1 MRRLAII
8 PNDPIDLYLSTGF
21 TESWLKDYF
30 NPRGFFNEVYS
41 LAPYERRKETRA
53 GVSIIP
59 TPVEQL
65 SQRLRELHI
74 DVVRAYGGAHPCEV
88 AVAAK
93 TTGIPVV
100 VSVHDARPSHLD
112 QSIVDADVVL
122 SVSATAKRLVATRFT
137 RDEFLWD
144 LPNRIDFTEMRPY
157 PAADVADLSLR
168 YPFKYKIVQVGRKSP
183 EKNIETLIRSLRVL
197 GPEYCLLAIGPGP
210 TADYERIAAEEGV
223 TDRCFLVGA
232 VANDKLALYH
242 SWADCSCMPSRTEA
256 FHVALVEAL
265 ACGAV
270 VVASAIP
277 AHDELIVDGTNG
289 LLVSDYDNP
298 VALAGALRAACTD
311 GNLRRVTRQHARSS
325 VERFERSKVDTL
337 EASYYARVLELESAG
352 AFRLPV
358 GVRLHRQLRR
368 AARGLPKPVK
378 NTLRSLVGG

>member
-210 TADYERIAAEEGV
+210 TGDYERIAAEEGV

-242 SWADCSCMPSRTEA
+242 SWGDCSCMPSRTEA

-378 NTLRSLVGG
+378 NTLRSLAGG

>member
-210 TADYERIAAEEGV
+210 IADYERIAAEEGV

-242 SWADCSCMPSRTEA
+242 SWGDCSCMPSRTEA

>member
-122 SVSATAKRLVATRFT
+122 SVSATAKRLVEAHRGTIS
-137 RDEFLWD
+137 
-144 LPNRIDFTEMRPY
+144 IDCP
-157 PAADVADLSLR
+157 
-168 YPFKYKIVQVGRKSP
+168 
-183 EKNIETLIRSLRVL
+183 
-197 GPEYCLLAIGPGP
+197 PGGG
-210 TADYERIAAEEGV
+210 TTV
-223 TDRCFLVGA
+223 TV
-232 VANDKLALYH
+232 
-242 SWADCSCMPSRTEA
+242 
-256 FHVALVEAL
+256 
-265 ACGAV
+265 
-270 VVASAIP
+270 
-277 AHDELIVDGTNG
+277 
-289 LLVSDYDNP
+289 
-298 VALAGALRAACTD
+298 
-311 GNLRRVTRQHARSS
+311 
-325 VERFERSKVDTL
+325 
-337 EASYYARVLELESAG
+337 
-352 AFRLPV
+352 RLP
-358 GVRLHRQLRR
+358 LQ
-368 AARGLPKPVK
+368 
-378 NTLRSLVGG
+378 

>member
-1 MRRLAII
+1 M
-8 PNDPIDLYLSTGF
+8 
-21 TESWLKDYF
+21 
-30 NPRGFFNEVYS
+30 
-41 LAPYERRKETRA
+41 
-53 GVSIIP
+53 
-59 TPVEQL
+59 
-65 SQRLRELHI
+65 
-74 DVVRAYGGAHPCEV
+74 
-88 AVAAK
+88 
-93 TTGIPVV
+93 
-100 VSVHDARPSHLD
+100 
-112 QSIVDADVVL
+112 
-122 SVSATAKRLVATRFT
+122 
-137 RDEFLWD
+137 
-144 LPNRIDFTEMRPY
+144 
-157 PAADVADLSLR
+157 
-168 YPFKYKIVQVGRKSP
+168 
-183 EKNIETLIRSLRVL
+183 L

-223 TDRCFLVGA
+223 TDRCFLVGP
-232 VANDKLALYH
+232 VANDQLALYH
-242 SWADCSCMPSRTEA
+242 SWGDCSCMPSRTEA

-289 LLVSDYDNP
+289 LIVSDYENP
-298 VALAGALRAACTD
+298 VALAVALRAACTD
-311 GNLRRVTRQHARSS
+311 ENLRRVTRQHARSS